1 METWETTIVNL
12 GHCHRKLGNLHQAV
26 LVRTRS
32 WKMVDSKHVHLSPP
46 RPPPPTPTHPP
57 AHPPTHKQLYERA
70 VGLCP
75 RRASSY
81 ASLAFTHQLLGQLD
95 LAIEYYHRAL
105 GLRPDDAFAASM
117 LSRALSEAL
126 DLQAEAAVQQEQR
139 GQWVASASVIR
150 TPGVGER
157 TPGVGEGATP
167 PFVTGRRSVAGL
179 SSVGGGE
186 LSFGAGGQSMMGMGM
201 DDSYDLDDDDLDE
214 EDEMAG

>member
-1 METWETTIVNL
+1 M
-12 GHCHRKLGNLHQAV
+12 
-26 LVRTRS
+26 
-32 WKMVDSKHVHLSPP
+32 
-46 RPPPPTPTHPP
+46 
-57 AHPPTHKQLYERA
+57 
-70 VGLCP
+70 GLCP

-126 DLQAEAAVQQEQR
+126 DLQAEAAAAQEQR
-139 GQWVASASVIR
+139 GQWAAGASVSASVI
-150 TPGVGER
+150 R

-167 PFVTGRRSVAGL
+167 PFVAGRRSVGGL

-201 DDSYDLDDDDLDE
+201 GMDDSYDLDDDLDE

>member
-1 METWETTIVNL
+1 M
-12 GHCHRKLGNLHQAV
+12 
-26 LVRTRS
+26 
-32 WKMVDSKHVHLSPP
+32 
-46 RPPPPTPTHPP
+46 
-57 AHPPTHKQLYERA
+57 
-70 VGLCP
+70 GLCP

-81 ASLAFTHQLLGQLD
+81 ASLAFTHQLLCQLD

-139 GQWVASASVIR
+139 GQWVAAASVIR
-150 TPGVGER
+150 TPGM
-157 TPGVGEGATP
+157 GEGATP
-167 PFVTGRRSVAGL
+167 PFVAGRRSVAGL
-179 SSVGGGE
+179 SSVGRGE